1 MGCLSINKVSDPS
14 MRLSPLVP
22 VAALVLAV
30 SACGASGSD
39 DAASTT
45 VAEETTTS
53 ADEATTT
60 TEGGPSESDADAD
73 AYAEGLAVG
82 LASADEE
89 SGELVLSSDEAECV
103 APEWVDLIGVDTLT
117 GADVVP
123 EDLEDP
129 DFQFTDLGLDPDT
142 GGDMID
148 AFGDCDV
155 DIISEFYETLSADL
169 DDEQV
174 DCLVDE
180 LGDEQARQFL
190 IEALV
195 QTDLSAEL
203 NDELER
209 IDSVCE
215 LS

>member
-1 MGCLSINKVSDPS
+1 
-14 MRLSPLVP
+14 MRLSPFVP

-30 SACGASGSD
+30 SACGGSD
-39 DAASTT
+39 SDGAASTT

-53 ADEATTT
+53 VGEATTT
-60 TEGGPSESDADAD
+60 TGDGPSEGGGDVD
-73 AYAEGLAVG
+73 AYAENLAVG

-89 SGELVLSSDEAECV
+89 SGELVLSTDESECV

-117 GADVVP
+117 GADVAP
-123 EDLEDP
+123 EDLADP
-129 DFQFTDLGLDPDT
+129 DFQFSDLGLDPET

-148 AFGDCDV
+148 AFDGCDV
-155 DIISEFYETLSADL
+155 DIIDEFFETLSVGL
-169 DDEQV
+169 DEEQV
-174 DCLVDE
+174 DCLADE
-180 LGDEQARQFL
+180 LGDDSARQFL

-209 IDSVCE
+209 IDSACQ

>member
-1 MGCLSINKVSDPS
+1 MH
-14 MRLSPLVP
+14 LSPLVP
-22 VAALVLAV
+22 VAALLLAL
-30 SACGASGSD
+30 SACGASGGD
-39 DAASTT
+39 DAASTTT
-45 VAEETTTS
+45 VAEETTTT

-60 TEGGPSESDADAD
+60 TEDGPTNSSEPDGDAS
-73 AYAEGLAVG
+73 AYADGLAVG
-82 LASADEE
+82 LTSGDEE
-89 SGELVLSSDEAECV
+89 SGELVLSSDQAECV
-103 APEWVDLIGVDTLT
+103 APEWIDIIGVDTLT
-117 GADVVP
+117 GADVTP
-123 EDLEDP
+123 QDLEDP
-129 DFQFTDLGLDPDT
+129 DYQFTDLRLDADT

-174 DCLVDE
+174 DCLVEE
-180 LGDEQARQFL
+180 LGDDQARQFL

-209 IDSVCE
+209 IDSVCQ

>member
-1 MGCLSINKVSDPS
+1 

-22 VAALVLAV
+22 VTALVIAL
-30 SACGASGSD
+30 SACGASGGD

-45 VAEETTTS
+45 TTAEETTTS
-53 ADEATTT
+53 VDEATTT
-60 TEGGPSESDADAD
+60 TEDAPSEPAGDAD

-89 SGELVLSSDEAECV
+89 SGELVLTTDEAECV
-103 APEWVDLIGVDTLT
+103 APEWVDLIGVDTLA
-117 GADVVP
+117 GADVAP

-129 DFQFTDLGLDPDT
+129 DFQFSDLALDPET

-169 DDEQV
+169 DDEQI

-180 LGDEQARQFL
+180 LGDDQARQFL

-209 IDSVCE
+209 IDSVCQ